1 VVKVAFLKLNT
12 DFYYIFI
19 PVRQYW
25 TMDVLDL
32 HFYETHE
39 FLPDLRWLR
48 RGMDE
53 RRSREW
59 KIIGQNSLLPDR
71 WIN

>member
-1 VVKVAFLKLNT
+1 
-12 DFYYIFI
+12 
-19 PVRQYW
+19 
-25 TMDVLDL
+25 MDVLDL
-32 HFYETHE
+32 DFYETHE